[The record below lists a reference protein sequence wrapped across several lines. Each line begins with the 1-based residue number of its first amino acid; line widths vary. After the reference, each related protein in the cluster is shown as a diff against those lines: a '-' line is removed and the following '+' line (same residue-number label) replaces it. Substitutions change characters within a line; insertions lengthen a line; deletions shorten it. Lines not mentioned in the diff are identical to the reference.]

1 MKNKLSYTSILTKKI
16 NFIAAIL
23 VILVSVS
30 INFAQDKS
38 AAKPNRDTIITAAR
52 EIIATQKYCA
62 LITIDSTGKPDVR
75 TMNPFQPEEDMSV
88 WMATN
93 SRSKKVQEI
102 KNNQHVTLYF
112 SDHTNAIGY
121 VAINGRAVLVD
132 DMQEKMKRKR
142 AYWDKSFPDFKY
154 LMLIKVIPEKIEV
167 INYKHNLN
175 NDPQTFEAPSVEFPV
190 TIGK

>member
-1 MKNKLSYTSILTKKI
+1 MKNKPSTKSIFLRKI
-16 NFIAAIL
+16 NFIAAGIIIL
-23 VILVSVS
+23 ISVSVS
-30 INFAQDKS
+30 FAQEKS
-38 AAKPNRDTIITAAR
+38 AGKVSRDTIITAAR

-102 KNNQHVTLYF
+102 KNNQHVTLYY

-132 DMQEKMKRKR
+132 DVAEKMKRKR
-142 AYWDKSFPDFKY
+142 GYWDQAFPDFKY

-190 TIGK
+190 MIGN